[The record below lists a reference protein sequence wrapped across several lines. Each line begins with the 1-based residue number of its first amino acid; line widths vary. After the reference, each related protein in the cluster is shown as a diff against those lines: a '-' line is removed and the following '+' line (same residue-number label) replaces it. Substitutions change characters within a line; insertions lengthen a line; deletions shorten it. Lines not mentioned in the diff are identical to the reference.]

1 MIRSEAEGVAGISLY
16 AYVEAHASRLFW
28 GFALLHLAFWTL
40 VPTLTFGNLPLD
52 VIELVTWGH
61 EWQLGYFKHPP
72 LPSWLLEGATLLFGH
87 AEWPAYLFSQLSIVI
102 AFWVIWR
109 LGRKEL
115 GDVAALLAVLLT
127 SLIYFY
133 NFPTPEFNHNVL
145 QIPVWA
151 LMGLVA
157 WWAFTGDR
165 LRDWL
170 LLGLLV
176 GLAVY
181 VKYSMAVFVIV
192 LFAFLIVEP
201 SLRRRLLNKGL
212 WLSALL
218 AVIIAIPHLIWLV
231 ESDFISLAYASDRSK
246 HLVGVVSRVAGPM
259 AFLLTQLAHHGGL
272 ILVLLLGGAFPKRWR
287 GTRIEAVSFRSDDRL
302 FRHFILWIALV
313 PVLLMALLSGIAGT
327 AMRPMWATPMFSF
340 SALAVLAYAK
350 PAFYKE
356 RFSWMAISWV
366 VLYVGVLIA
375 VTSMGLFGSHFN
387 RKPLRIDW
395 PGKEMASHFSRLWQD
410 QVGTPF
416 RFVGGD
422 PWLAGNVSFYADAR
436 PSLVHLED
444 MAKSP
449 WATRAEVDCS
459 GVLIL
464 WSQKDGGEP
473 SVPTNLAVSFNS
485 IATTGVE
492 PFSWKVKDQPF
503 QIGWGI
509 KPPDPQHCE

>member
-1 MIRSEAEGVAGISLY
+1 MISAKDRETSRFWLY
-16 AYVEAHASRLFW
+16 AYVEAYASRLFW
-28 GFALLHLAFWTL
+28 SFALFHLFFWTL
-40 VPTLTFGNLPLD
+40 VPTLTYGNLPLD

-72 LPSWLLEGATLLFGH
+72 LPAWLLEGATLLFGH
-87 AEWPAYLFSQLSIVI
+87 AEWPAYFLSQGSVVI
-102 AFWVIWR
+102 AFWVIWH
-109 LGRKEL
+109 LGRDAMGE
-115 GDVAALLAVLLT
+115 VAALLAVLLT

-165 LRDWL
+165 IRDWF

-181 VKYSMAVFVIV
+181 VKYSMAIFVIT
-192 LFAFLIVEP
+192 LFAFLIFEP
-201 SLRRRLLNKGL
+201 TLRRLLRSKGL
-212 WLSALL
+212 WLAALL
-218 AVIIAIPHLIWLV
+218 AVMIAFPHLVWLV
-231 ESDFISLAYASDRSK
+231 ETDFISLTYASDRSK

-259 AFLLTQLAHHGGL
+259 EFLLTQLAHHGGL
-272 ILVLLLGGAFPKRWR
+272 IFVLLLGGALLPFGR
-287 GTRIEAVSFRSDDRL
+287 GHFSEAVSFRTDDQL
-302 FRHFILWIALV
+302 FRRFILWIALV
-313 PVLLMALLSGIAGT
+313 PVLFTALLSGIAGA

-340 SALAVLAYAK
+340 TALVVLALAKEVL
-350 PAFYKE
+350 YKE
-356 RFSWMAISWV
+356 RLRWMAIGWTT
-366 VLYVGVLIA
+366 LYFGVLTA
-375 VTSMGLFGSHFN
+375 VAFMGLFGSYFI
-387 RKPLRIDW
+387 RKPLRVDF
-395 PGKEMASHFSRLWQD
+395 PGQELASYFSKLWHD
-410 QVGTPF
+410 KTGTYL

-422 PWLAGNVSFYADAR
+422 SWLAGNVSFYSNDR
-436 PSLVHLED
+436 PSLVHLDD
-444 MAKSP
+444 MVKSP
-449 WATRAEVDCS
+449 WVSRTDIECS
-459 GVLIL
+459 GILIL
-464 WSQKDGGEP
+464 WSQRDGGKP
-473 SVPTNLAVSFNS
+473 FMPTNLAVSFNS

>member
-1 MIRSEAEGVAGISLY
+1 MIRSEGRETGGFSLY
-16 AYVEAHASRLFW
+16 AFVEANAALLFW
-28 GFALLHLAFWTL
+28 GFALFHLVFWTL
-40 VPTLTFGNLPLD
+40 VPALTYGNLPLD

-72 LPSWLLEGATLLFGH
+72 MPSWLLEGATLLFGS
-87 AEWPAYLFSQLSIVI
+87 AEWPAYLLSQLSIVT

-109 LGRKEL
+109 LGREVM
-115 GDVAALLAVLLT
+115 GDVAALIAVLLT

-145 QIPVWA
+145 QIPIWA
-151 LMGLVA
+151 LMGLAA

-170 LLGLLV
+170 LLGVLV

-201 SLRRRLLNKGL
+201 SLRRRLLSKGL
-212 WLSALL
+212 WLAALL
-218 AVIIAIPHLIWLV
+218 AVIIATPHLVWLV
-231 ESDFISLAYASDRSK
+231 QSDFISLAYASDRSK
-246 HLVGVVSRVAGPM
+246 HLVGVLSRVAGPVE
-259 AFLLTQLAHHGGL
+259 FLLTQLAHHGGL
-272 ILVLLLGGAFPKRWR
+272 ILVLLLGGAFLPFGR
-287 GTRIEAVSFRSDDRL
+287 GHLTEAVSFRADGRL
-302 FRHFILWIALV
+302 FRRFILWIALM
-313 PVLLMALLSGIAGT
+313 PVLFTALLSGIAGT

-340 SALAVLAYAK
+340 TALAVLALAK
-350 PAFYKE
+350 TAFYKE
-356 RFSWMAISWV
+356 RFRWMAIGWA

-375 VTSMGLFGSHFN
+375 VASMGLFGSHFT
-387 RKPLRIDW
+387 RKPLRMDW
-395 PGKEMASHFSRLWQD
+395 PGKEMASHFGQLWQD
-410 QVGTPF
+410 QTGAHL

-422 PWLAGNVSFYADAR
+422 AWLAGNVSFYAEAR
-436 PSLVHLED
+436 PSLVHLDD

-449 WATRAEVDCS
+449 WVSRTDVDCS

-473 SVPTNLAVSFNS
+473 TMPTNLAVAQDR
-485 IATTGVE
+485 ITAKGVE
-492 PFSWKVKDQPF
+492 PFVWKVQDRPF
-503 QIGWGI
+503 QIGWAI
-509 KPPDPQHCE
+509 EAPDAQRCE